1 MQKIEEE
8 AIMVFENLLALT
20 LVFQKIN
27 FCCLQRLR

>member
-8 AIMVFENLLALT
+8 AIMVFENLLALA